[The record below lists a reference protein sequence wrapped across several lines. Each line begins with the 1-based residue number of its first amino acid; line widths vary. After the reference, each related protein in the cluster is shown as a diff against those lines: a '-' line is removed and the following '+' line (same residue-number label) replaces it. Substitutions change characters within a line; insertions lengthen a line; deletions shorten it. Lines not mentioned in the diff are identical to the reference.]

1 MSTPSLA
8 KRISNFTI
16 NSLNRLWLTRKLTF
30 KTRVLLGY
38 EYFQHPQIKLEKHI
52 FGSEYGG
59 HCVALGQ
66 LDQNSVVYSA
76 GLGLDITF
84 DEQLINKY
92 GLEIHGFDP
101 TPKSIKYLTEN
112 GLPDSFSLHEYGI
125 SNRNGTQ
132 TFHIPINPEHISH
145 STTNHR
151 NTSTEAIEVAMKTLT
166 ATMEELG
173 HESIDLLKM
182 DIEGSEYDIID
193 EICREG
199 ILVKQILIEF
209 HHHFDSI
216 PVSLTKAAVNKLNS
230 HGYKVF
236 NISPD
241 GHEVSF
247 IMVEQ

>member
-101 TPKSIKYLTEN
+101 TPKSIK
-112 GLPDSFSLHEYGI
+112 LP
-125 SNRNGTQ
+125 N
-132 TFHIPINPEHISH
+132 
-145 STTNHR
+145 
-151 NTSTEAIEVAMKTLT
+151 
-166 ATMEELG
+166 
-173 HESIDLLKM
+173 
-182 DIEGSEYDIID
+182 
-193 EICREG
+193 
-199 ILVKQILIEF
+199 
-209 HHHFDSI
+209 
-216 PVSLTKAAVNKLNS
+216 
-230 HGYKVF
+230 
-236 NISPD
+236 
-241 GHEVSF
+241 
-247 IMVEQ
+247 